1 MIMSRPERPFRTI
14 VSLLPLIL
22 ITLIYAFTNE
32 RRSTDLI
39 LTSFAKRPHVIV
51 SAATRSSGEDAPGM
65 SPMKRSDGRL
75 RVLITGGAGFV
86 GSHLVD
92 RLMNEGH
99 EVIVADNYF
108 TGKHTNMHLH

>member
-1 MIMSRPERPFRTI
+1 MF
-14 VSLLPLIL
+14 PLHRFSIFCAL
-22 ITLIYAFTNE
+22 AFTVYSNSVLLEKTPHAAGLASVRRFPPVLFADALNE
-32 RRSTDLI
+32 ELDLNPVQ
-39 LTSFAKRPHVIV
+39 R
-51 SAATRSSGEDAPGM
+51 G
-65 SPMKRSDGRL
+65 DGRL

-108 TGKHTNMHLH
+108 TGIST